1 MNRKLLRPTSLRRLL
16 AVTALCLGTSA
27 SAIDLADTP
36 LFLTVDIP
44 PNLILTLDD
53 SGSMSRAFT
62 PDLCGNPNDVCDNN
76 PDSRLNHR
84 YVKSAHFNPLFY
96 NPNIKYE
103 IPKDVNGNNV
113 NAGAQTSFTAA
124 YINGFDP
131 NYGSIDLSNGY
142 RPSAGLHISSAGTKN
157 HRFMNHYLD
166 ADNSKGDVRC
176 KSGNPNNNRCQ
187 YSTDRGATN
196 GNWNNM
202 TSSDSCGGSTATCQ
216 SRTMPAYYY
225 VFDTG
230 VSGCSASDT
239 ADKQDNSCYKM
250 VVVGSSSG
258 TGTQDLNGD
267 GSLSNTD
274 KDERLNFAIWY
285 SYYRTRNLM
294 TISAAA
300 RAFANVPATTRVGW
314 QGLGTCR
321 GGTSTFVTSDC
332 EGWQDT
338 STDFTNAIRPFTGT
352 HRSNFYSWLF
362 RLPMV
367 PGTPLRTG
375 LKRTG
380 DYLTVNANTV
390 ATLTD
395 TPYDHFTESYPSEF
409 LPISCRKNFHIVMT
423 DGVWGDS
430 ITTGNYDNTTTT
442 LPESKIDDSTTPPT
456 VISSYTARAP
466 FLGSASDTLADIAF
480 RYWITDLSS
489 GGSGLANTI
498 IETEKDRSGS
508 VTDQYWNPVNNPATW
523 QHMVNFT
530 VGLGLT
536 PFLDAVNMTYGDEG
550 YGGSYPAIKAGT
562 TTWPAVSSDGG
573 KVADLWHAAI
583 NSRGKFFSAD
593 DPEALNE
600 AFSSII
606 RSVSAET
613 PSAASL
619 AANSTQWQ
627 EGSTVFQAKFNSAD
641 WSGNFLALPV
651 SSTGAVGTAHWD
663 AANLLPAVA
672 NRVFYTLNG
681 STKQAVTCSGNGDF
695 QTALNAGDNRC
706 SDRLNWLKG
715 ATTHEARFYNATTN
729 PNATF
734 RNRLGSKLGDI
745 INSDPMYVH
754 KGDYGYHNSSSSSFT
769 EKSSYAAFIA
779 NFPNRL
785 PVVYVGGNDGMLH
798 AFRADT
804 GVTGQSGKELFAYI
818 PKGVY
823 ANLADLTSQSYNH
836 RYYVDGAPMAGD
848 AYFDSDWHTV
858 LVGGLNAGGKT
869 IYALDITDPANF
881 SASSILW
888 EYADANDLGYTYAQP
903 QIGRLNNGQ
912 WVAIFGNGY
921 NSTNGNAYLYVV
933 NLETGALL
941 AKIAAGTEIN
951 NGLSTPVLWD
961 NNGDKIIDIVY
972 AGDLKGNL
980 WKFDLTAA
988 SSTSWV
994 LANGALPLFTAERT
1008 AGVRQPITAQ
1018 PKVSAHPM
1026 GGTLVLFGTGQY
1038 LGDADLTNNDI
1049 QSFYAIRD
1057 SNLGSTVNRSQLQ
1070 AQTIDQQVDI
1080 GVSTIR
1086 VTSSNTVDYS
1096 GSPAQHGWYMDL
1108 VFPASATTGGER
1120 IVSTSSFLEDRVI
1133 FTTITPSRDPCQ
1145 PGGTSW
1151 LMEVL
1156 TLTGQRPTTTVLD
1169 SNFDNSFTSVDNYG
1183 GLPVSGV
1190 ASTIGMIKVP
1200 AIIKKDGTAF
1210 KILTGTSGGFMT
1222 VTNKI
1227 TPPAP
1232 GTINQLYW
1240 RQIQ

>member
-1 MNRKLLRPTSLRRLL
+1 MNRKLFRPLSLRRLL
-16 AVTALCLGTSA
+16 AVATLCLGTSA

-44 PNLILTLDD
+44 PNLILSLDD

-96 NPNIKYE
+96 NPNITYE
-103 IPKDVNGNNV
+103 IPKDVNGNDV

-131 NYGSIDLSNGY
+131 SYGTINLSDGY
-142 RPSAGLHISSAGTKN
+142 RPSAGLHISSGGTKN
-157 HRFMNHYLD
+157 HRFMNHFRD
-166 ADNSKGDVRC
+166 GTNGDVRC
-176 KSGNPNNNRCQ
+176 NGSNRCQ
-187 YSTDRGATN
+187 YSANKGS
-196 GNWNNM
+196 NWSFM
-202 TSSDSCGGSTATCQ
+202 TSNDSCAGSHATCQ
-216 SRTMPAYYY
+216 SRTMKAYYY
-225 VFDTG
+225 VFDTS

-239 ADKQDNSCYKM
+239 ADKQDNNCYKM
-250 VVVGSSSG
+250 VVVGASE
-258 TGTQDLNGD
+258 QQ
-267 GSLSNTD
+267 
-274 KDERLNFAIWY
+274 NFAIWY

-300 RAFANVPATTRVGW
+300 RAFASVPETTRVGW

-338 STDFTNAIRPFTGT
+338 TTDFTNAIRPFTGT

-367 PGTPLRTG
+367 SGTPLRTS

-380 DYLTVNANTV
+380 DYLTVNSNTV
-390 ATLTD
+390 AALTN
-395 TPYDHFTESYPSEF
+395 TPYDHFTETYPAEF

-423 DGVWGDS
+423 DGVWNDS

-442 LPESKIDDSTTPPT
+442 LPESKTDTSTSPPT

-466 FLGSASDTLADIAF
+466 FLGSDANTLADIAF
-480 RYWITDLSS
+480 HFWITDLSS
-489 GGSGLANTI
+489 GANGLANTI
-498 IETEKDRSGS
+498 IESEKDRSGS
-508 VTDQYWNPVNNPATW
+508 VTDQYWNPLNNPASW

-536 PFLDAVNMTYGDEG
+536 PFLDAVNLTYGDEG

-562 TTWPAVSSDGG
+562 TAWPAVSSDGG

-600 AFSSII
+600 AFTSII
-606 RSVSAET
+606 RSVSAAT

-651 SSTGAVGTAHWD
+651 SNTGTVGTAHWD
-663 AANLLPAVA
+663 AADLLPAVA
-672 NRVFYTLNG
+672 NRKFYTLNG
-681 STKQAVTCSGNGDF
+681 STKQAATCSGNGDF
-695 QTALNAGDNRC
+695 QTALDAADNRC

-754 KGDYGYHNSSSSSFT
+754 KGNFGYHNSSSTSFT

-779 NFPNRL
+779 DFPNRL

-804 GVTGQSGKELFAYI
+804 GVPGESGKELFAYI

-823 ANLADLTSQSYNH
+823 ANLADLTSQSYSH

-869 IYALDITDPANF
+869 IYALDITDPATF

-888 EYADANDLGYTYAQP
+888 EYADADDLGFTYAQP
-903 QIGRLNNGQ
+903 QIGRLNGGQ

-933 NLETGALL
+933 DLEDGTLL
-941 AKIAAGTEIN
+941 AKIAAGTETA

-961 NNGDKIIDIVY
+961 NDGDKIIDVVY
-972 AGDLKGNL
+972 AGDLQGNL

-988 SSTSWV
+988 NSASWA
-994 LANGALPLFTAERT
+994 LANGSLPLFTAERT

-1018 PKVSAHPM
+1018 PKVSAHPLS
-1026 GGTLVLFGTGQY
+1026 GTLVLFGTGQY

-1057 SNLGSTVNRSQLQ
+1057 SGLGATVVRSQLQ
-1070 AQTIDQQVDI
+1070 AQTIDFQGPLVAD
-1080 GVSTIR
+1080 GPLVR
-1086 VTSSNTVDYS
+1086 ATSANTVDYA
-1096 GSPAQHGWYMDL
+1096 GVPPQHGWYMDL
-1108 VFPASATTGGER
+1108 VYPVSATTSGER
-1120 IVSTSSFLEDRVI
+1120 VVSTGSFLEDRII
-1133 FTTITPSRDPCQ
+1133 FTTIIPSRDPCI

-1151 LMEVL
+1151 LMELL
-1156 TLTGQRPTTTVLD
+1156 TISGSRPSETILD
-1169 SNFDNSFTSVDNYG
+1169 ANADGSFTTADDYG
-1183 GLPVSGV
+1183 GIPVSGA

-1200 AIIKKDGTAF
+1200 AIIKGGVGGGSAF

-1227 TPPAP
+1227 PPPVP
-1232 GTINQLYW
+1232 GTVNQMYW